1 MAVTFAEPF
10 FPCPRMGKV
19 KGKAK
24 SGPKGG
30 AKRHISKVKR
40 SNQRQNKLV
49 KQGKARPNSKP
60 RYVANQRKTE
70 KQGNG
75 ERNIKEEQVVWAKKK
90 EEDHEEALQ
99 QLADS
104 VSGKDAAFLNSVMG
118 GKKRKAL
125 HVDDQEEEDSGDDS
139 DEEGLGALERGAVA
153 RIQKERDSEKKVKG
167 LLPIKTKDGVK
178 QRVEEV
184 QEADDDEEEEEDEES
199 GLGMEDSE
207 EDEEEEEEEMEEKE
221 VSVVELY
228 ARRKELLAERKV
240 HIGSLAS
247 NFLEAPQERM
257 INLEK
262 LVKLVDS
269 DQPVVIEMTVHRLAA
284 ASVLEILK
292 DVTPGFKITHQEARP
307 NEKLKKDTLKLQKYE
322 SALLKCYK
330 NYLLKL
336 EKLVNQIKGREVLSG
351 PKKAQAQFFLT
362 CMCSLLTAHP
372 HFNFATNILH
382 AVIPILSNSD
392 SEARK
397 VVKASLEEVF
407 RGDLRGEISREA
419 VRLINHLV
427 KSRKHNVRNEVVDV
441 LLALRIKNVN
451 LDKEK
456 EEEIEMKKR
465 DARKKKLLNKGK
477 DSKQEK
483 KRKKKLEIL
492 EKELLEARGE
502 EGKKV
507 KERFFTDATKLV
519 FTIYFRILKSYP
531 KSSLMGSVLEG
542 LSRFA
547 HIINIEFF
555 SDLVAVFKELL
566 AGQGLSLRDSLL
578 AISTVFAI
586 LSGQG
591 EALNIDPT
599 SFYQQLYSVLFS
611 IDWPSCSPSTTA
623 LALRAMHDMLVKRR
637 KKVSKARVLA
647 FTKRLGSLALQLDHG
662 GAAGSM
668 VLLRALHT
676 TFPATATLLD
686 AEHEVGSGVFNPTLT
701 DPEHCCASNTT
712 AWEQAVLASHYHPV
726 VCRLSTHVVAGC
738 PTSGEASLPQAL
750 KMRETEVVEA
760 YSMQE
765 MAFNP
770 PVEPPAK
777 RAKKKARGCPV
788 SDNFLRVPSTTD
800 PASVDFYSTLVVKP

>member
-1 MAVTFAEPF
+1 MVATLPENCSFAK
-10 FPCPRMGKV
+10 RMGKV

-60 RYVANQRKTE
+60 KYVANQRKGE
-70 KQGNG
+70 KQGKG
-75 ERNIKEEQVVWAKKK
+75 ERDLKEEQVQWAKKK

-104 VSGKDAAFLNSVMG
+104 VSGKDAAFLNSVLA
-118 GKKRKAL
+118 GKKRKA
-125 HVDDQEEEDSGDDS
+125 VDDDEEADSGDES

-153 RIQKERDSEKKVKG
+153 RIQMERDSEKKVKG

-184 QEADDDEEEEEDEES
+184 QDSDAEEEEEEDGEES
-199 GLGMEDSE
+199 GLGMEDSGA
-207 EDEEEEEEEMEEKE
+207 EEEEEGEEEVMEE

-228 ARRKELLAERKV
+228 AKRKELLSERKV

-269 DQPVVIEMTVHRLAA
+269 DQPVVIELTVHRLAA

-292 DVTPGFKITHQEARP
+292 DVTPGFKITHQEART

-322 SALLKCYK
+322 ASLLKCYK

-336 EKLVNQIKGREVLSG
+336 EKKVNQIKGREVLSG

-362 CMCSLLTAHP
+362 CMCSLLTSHP

-397 VVKASLEEVF
+397 VVKSSLEEVF

-483 KRKKKLEIL
+483 KRKKKLEGL

-502 EGKKV
+502 EGKNV

-519 FTIYFRILKSYP
+519 FTIYFRILKSFP
-531 KSSLMGSVLEG
+531 KSKLMGSVLEG

-555 SDLVAVFKELL
+555 SDLVNVFNELL
-566 AGQGLSLRDSLL
+566 AGGGLSLRDSLL

-591 EALNIDPT
+591 ESLNIDPT
-599 SFYQQLYSVLFS
+599 SFYQQLYSALFS

-647 FTKRLGSLALQLDHG
+647 FTKRLSSLALQQDHG
-662 GAAGSM
+662 GAAGCM

-686 AEHEVGSGVFNPTLT
+686 PEHEVGSGVFDPTLS

-712 AWEQAVLASHYHPV
+712 AWEHAVLASHYHPIV
-726 VCRLSTHVVAGC
+726 SRLSAHVVAGC
-738 PTSGEASLPQAL
+738 PTSGEASLPPAL

-788 SDNFLRVPSTTD
+788 SESFLTIPSVSN
-800 PASVDFYSTLVVKP
+800 PVNVDFHAAAVSKQ